1 MGSGCG
7 MDTVNGIGRNLHCTV
22 KSEGHI
28 RSPEIIIN
36 GFGQGNHVKALLA
49 EEIGCFLASV
59 SAENDQTAEFQLS
72 IGMLHRFYLIQTI
85 LIRHTHLLKRLAGSS
100 QDRSALSENTGKIGW
115 LHNMVIC
122 IHQPLITV
130 LKTNDLYII
139 QHII

>member
-1 MGSGCG
+1 
-7 MDTVNGIGRNLHCTV
+7 
-22 KSEGHI
+22 
-28 RSPEIIIN
+28 
-36 GFGQGNHVKALLA
+36 
-49 EEIGCFLASV
+49 
-59 SAENDQTAEFQLS
+59 
-72 IGMLHRFYLIQTI
+72 MLHRFYLIQTI